1 VFGMVVMQGWR
12 LLTGEEHWVAVG
24 ASWRRLPLNGM
35 LMLYVKSGKYIFIG
49 VEVIQYSERRTQQC
63 MFIARSIPNIE
74 SSITEEIASEDT
86 AD

>member
-1 VFGMVVMQGWR
+1 
-12 LLTGEEHWVAVG
+12 
-24 ASWRRLPLNGM
+24 
-35 LMLYVKSGKYIFIG
+35 MLYVKSGKYIFIG